1 MLVRTGRYPVSRRSR
16 YHSRVRS
23 LRFSRADF
31 EVFSIEGF
39 SARME
44 KIHELLRPRLLRLGI
59 ELAPEL
65 SRKLDMEFFPHV
77 AKHMRATASPPAETW
92 AAWGPSP
99 SGYKRYGYLA
109 LCVSGAGI
117 HARAVVKAEADRRVE
132 IGQMLKSKASAL
144 QKSFRGTR
152 IQRYDKWDFV
162 NLPKRV
168 TADAELFLALGAALE
183 KKTGMIDVG
192 FGWGLS
198 EATRLDRVEVLDAF
212 GELEPLYRVLR
223 AME

>member
-1 MLVRTGRYPVSRRSR
+1 
-16 YHSRVRS
+16 

-44 KIHELLRPRLLRLGI
+44 KIHELIRPRLIRLGS

-65 SRKLDMEFFPHV
+65 SHKFELEFFPHV

-92 AAWGPSP
+92 IAWGPSP
-99 SGYKRYGYLA
+99 TGYKRYGYLA

-117 HARAVVKAEADRRVE
+117 HARAIVKAEADRRVE
-132 IGQMLKSKASAL
+132 IGQMLKKNARAL
-144 QKSFRGTR
+144 EKSFRGTR
-152 IQRYDKWDFV
+152 IQRYEKWDCL
-162 NLPKRV
+162 NWPKRV
-168 TADAELFLALGAALE
+168 TADAELFAALGAALE
-183 KKTGMIDVG
+183 KKTGTLDVG
-192 FGWGLS
+192 FGWGLRD
-198 EATRLDRVEVLDAF
+198 AARLDRNEVLDAF

-223 AME
+223 QVD

>member
-1 MLVRTGRYPVSRRSR
+1 MP
-16 YHSRVRS
+16 S

-44 KIHELLRPRLLRLGI
+44 KIHELIRPRLMRLGA

-65 SRKLDMEFFPHV
+65 SRKLRMEFFPHV

-99 SGYKRYGYLA
+99 TGYKRYGYLA
-109 LCVSGAGI
+109 LCISGAGI
-117 HARAVVKAEADRRVE
+117 HARAVVKAEADSRCE
-132 IGQMLKSKASAL
+132 IGKMLKSDASAL
-144 QKSFRGTR
+144 EKSFRGTR
-152 IQRYDKWDFV
+152 IQRYEKWDCI

-168 TADAELFLALGAALE
+168 PANIELFTALGTALE
-183 KKTGMIDVG
+183 KKTGEIDVG
-192 FGWGLS
+192 FGWGVR
-198 EATRLDRVEVLDAF
+198 EATRLDRNELIDAF
-212 GELEPLYRVLR
+212 GELAPLYRVMR
-223 AME
+223 AVE